1 MFRHLLIATDGSPLS
16 EDAARKAIDLAKSL
30 GARVTAMTA
39 SLPYG
44 VFTAA
49 DYMLVSDTEDTYN
62 RECGSRA
69 KQYLAVIKKAA
80 AAAGVACDEVHT
92 FNDQA
97 HAAIIDIASQR
108 GCDLICIASHGR
120 SGLTALVVGSV
131 TMKVLTHSRIP
142 VLVWR

>member
-1 MFRHLLIATDGSPLS
+1 MIRHLLIATDGSPLS

-30 GARVTAMTA
+30 GARITAMTV

-44 VFTAA
+44 TFTAN
-49 DYMLVSDTEDTYN
+49 YVLVGDTEYTYN
-62 RECGSRA
+62 QECRSRA
-69 KQYLAVIKKAA
+69 EQYLAVIKKAA

-97 HAAIIDIASQR
+97 HAAIIDIARQR
-108 GCDLICIASHGR
+108 GCDLICMASHGR
-120 SGLTALVVGSV
+120 SGLTGMIVGSV

>member
-1 MFRHLLIATDGSPLS
+1 MFQHLLIATDGSTLS
-16 EDAARKAIDLAKSL
+16 EEAARKAIDLAKSL

-44 VFTAA
+44 VFTA
-49 DYMLVSDTEDTYN
+49 DYVLVSDTEDTDN
-62 RECGSRA
+62 RECRGRA
-69 KQYLAVIKKAA
+69 EQYLAVIKKAA
-80 AAAGVACDEVHT
+80 AAAGVAYDEVHT
-92 FNDQA
+92 FNEQA

-108 GCDLICIASHGR
+108 GCDLICMASHGR

-131 TMKVLTHSRIP
+131 TIKVLTHSRIP